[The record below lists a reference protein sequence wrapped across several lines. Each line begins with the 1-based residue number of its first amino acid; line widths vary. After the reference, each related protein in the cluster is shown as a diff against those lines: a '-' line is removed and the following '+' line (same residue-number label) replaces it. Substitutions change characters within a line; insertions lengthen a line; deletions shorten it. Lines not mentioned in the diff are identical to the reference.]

1 MRLAGAQCAADA
13 DDERRMVL
21 AHEGMLALLRRE
33 VRIAILELLRSDKRD
48 LTLQLRQHLKLRIDR
63 AHGALRL
70 ANGSDDVHD
79 RGLEIVQIAVT
90 ALDDL
95 LPVPLINVDG
105 VEIIE
110 HILVAADGVHVGIE
124 TLSGIEVVA
133 VERHALPLGEGLH
146 DLRLLTGLQDIE
158 RDRTLIAVEVVVQA
172 AGLLK
177 KQRRGHTKQVQVRGE
192 LILKQTLEQTDG
204 LLRIVNAEQALVALR
219 DVGIHAGYFSSL
231 SVSKRTS
238 A

>member
-1 MRLAGAQCAADA
+1 M
-13 DDERRMVL
+13 
-21 AHEGMLALLRRE
+21 
-33 VRIAILELLRSDKRD
+33 
-48 LTLQLRQHLKLRIDR
+48 
-63 AHGALRL
+63 
-70 ANGSDDVHD
+70 
-79 RGLEIVQIAVT
+79 
-90 ALDDL
+90 
-95 LPVPLINVDG
+95 
-105 VEIIE
+105 EIIE

-146 DLRLLTGLQDIE
+146 DLRLLAGLQDIE

-172 AGLLK
+172 AGLLE
-177 KQRRGHTKQVQVRGE
+177 KQRRGHAKQVQVRGE
-192 LILKQTLEQTDG
+192 LILKQTLEQADG